1 MNPYPPGTERHAALE
16 RANLPRQFVID
27 EARQI
32 NEHIAAGR
40 TVHYQRKS
48 TEPWRR
54 IVAAEP
60 VGSMMKFDFAD
71 GSFRL
76 CRCWLGAAQNADES
90 YSLAWNLKTGEA

>member
-1 MNPYPPGTERHAALE
+1 MIASFSSLAPLALSVNC
-16 RANLPRQFVID
+16 RIVAFVID

-40 TVHYQRKS
+40 AVHYQRKS
-48 TEPWRR
+48 TDPWRR

-60 VGSMMKFDFAD
+60 VGSMIKFDFAD

-90 YSLAWNLKTGEA
+90 YSLAWNLKTGEV